1 MQIRHIPPIIIM
13 MISGMIGIR
22 LALSPV
28 AVTSTTCTEDH
39 PYYLSNCD
47 EPDWTATPVTV
58 YPTAS
63 ENDMPDT
70 DPPIQIPTQNATQ
83 IAELTTTAVPTTQ
96 LLSTQLTVPQS
107 ANTPSFDTTPT
118 STPTATRMSIATRT
132 RTRVSTP
139 IMAEQVVDDDDTTLL
154 CQRQMRLIIRG
165 TTDPYSLLLLTFAD
179 RVVGGGISYASGGYA
194 IPLVVGDEAS
204 GIYQIEVRQRNTN
217 QVITQLLCTVP

>member
-1 MQIRHIPPIIIM
+1 MQMRHIPPIIIM
-13 MISGMIGIR
+13 IISGMIGIR

-70 DPPIQIPTQNATQ
+70 DPPAQIPSQVATLTATVVNNTQVGSTPL
-83 IAELTTTAVPTTQ
+83 IAPQASNNTSMTIVPT
-96 LLSTQLTVPQS
+96 V
-107 ANTPSFDTTPT
+107 
-118 STPTATRMSIATRT
+118 TPTAPLPATATRT
-132 RTRVSTP
+132 RISTP
-139 IMAEQVVDDDDTTLL
+139 ITTEQVINTTSSALI
-154 CQRQMRLIIRG
+154 CQRQTRLIIKG
-165 TTDPYSLLLLTFAD
+165 ATDPYSLLLLTFGD

-194 IPLVVGDEAS
+194 MPLVIGDES
-204 GIYQIEVRQRNTN
+204 RGVYQIEVRQRNTN
-217 QVITQLLCTVP
+217 KVIKQLRCTVP

>member
-1 MQIRHIPPIIIM
+1 MPPIIIM
-13 MISGMIGIR
+13 VISGVIGIR

-83 IAELTTTAVPTTQ
+83 IAELTPSISAPQITSILPAAPQTSNTTSFTQTPTLTATPTQRRIETPTT
-96 LLSTQLTVPQS
+96 L
-107 ANTPSFDTTPT
+107 
-118 STPTATRMSIATRT
+118 
-132 RTRVSTP
+132 
-139 IMAEQVVDDDDTTLL
+139 EQVIDDTTTAIE
-154 CQRQMRLIIRG
+154 CRRQSRLIVKG

-194 IPLVVGDEAS
+194 IPLVVGDESRGA
-204 GIYQIEVRQRNTN
+204 YRIEIRQRNTN
-217 QVITQLLCTVP
+217 KVIKHFSCIVP

>member
-1 MQIRHIPPIIIM
+1 MI
-13 MISGMIGIR
+13 ISGVIGIR

-70 DPPIQIPTQNATQ
+70 DPPIQIPTEDATQ
-83 IAELTTTAVPTTQ
+83 IAELTTTVVSDAQITRIPVAVPQTSNTT
-96 LLSTQLTVPQS
+96 SFTQ
-107 ANTPSFDTTPT
+107 TPT
-118 STPTATRMSIATRT
+118 MTPTPVPTQIVMQTT
-132 RTRVSTP
+132 
-139 IMAEQVVDDDDTTLL
+139 AEQIIDGKTTTLE
-154 CQRQMRLIIRG
+154 CRRQTRIIVKG

-194 IPLVVGDEAS
+194 IPLVIGNETRGS
-204 GIYQIEVRQRNTN
+204 YRIEVRQRNTN
-217 QVITQLLCTVP
+217 KVIKQFSCTVP

>member
-1 MQIRHIPPIIIM
+1 MI
-13 MISGMIGIR
+13 ISGAIGIR

-63 ENDMPDT
+63 ENDIPDT
-70 DPPIQIPTQNATQ
+70 DPPIQIPTQAATKT
-83 IAELTTTAVPTTQ
+83 AELTATVVSSPRITSIPTDVSSDNTTTFTQIPTMTM
-96 LLSTQLTVPQS
+96 TM
-107 ANTPSFDTTPT
+107 TPTPT
-118 STPTATRMSIATRT
+118 SLRI
-132 RTRVSTP
+132 VTP
-139 IMAEQVVDDDDTTLL
+139 ITSEQFIENTNTVLECRPHTRLVVK
-154 CQRQMRLIIRG
+154 G

-194 IPLVVGDEAS
+194 IPLVVGDETR
-204 GIYQIEVRQRNTN
+204 GIYRIEIRQRNTN
-217 QVITQLLCTVP
+217 KVIKQFRCSVP

>member
-1 MQIRHIPPIIIM
+1 MI
-13 MISGMIGIR
+13 ISGVIGIR

-70 DPPIQIPTQNATQ
+70 DPPIQIPTQNATKT
-83 IAELTTTAVPTTQ
+83 AELTATVVSSPRITSIPSDVP
-96 LLSTQLTVPQS
+96 S
-107 ANTPSFDTTPT
+107 ANTTAFTQMPTMTMTMSPTPTPT
-118 STPTATRMSIATRT
+118 STPLRI
-132 RTRVSTP
+132 VTP
-139 IMAEQVVDDDDTTLL
+139 ITPEQVIENTNTVLECRPHT
-154 CQRQMRLIIRG
+154 RLVVKG

-194 IPLVVGDEAS
+194 IPLVVGDEAR
-204 GIYQIEVRQRNTN
+204 GVYRIEIRQRNTN
-217 QVITQLLCTVP
+217 KVIKQFRCSVP

>member
-1 MQIRHIPPIIIM
+1 MHIRHIPPIIVMI
-13 MISGMIGIR
+13 ISGVIGIR

-47 EPDWTATPVTV
+47 EPNWTATPVTV

-63 ENDMPDT
+63 ENDLPDT

-83 IAELTTTAVPTTQ
+83 IAELTATIVSDPQITSILPIAPQTSIPLSATQ
-96 LLSTQLTVPQS
+96 
-107 ANTPSFDTTPT
+107 TPT
-118 STPTATRMSIATRT
+118 ITPTPTPTRIRVATSV
-132 RTRVSTP
+132 VS
-139 IMAEQVVDDDDTTLL
+139 EQLVNDVANVIE
-154 CQRQMRLIIRG
+154 CRRQTRLIIKG

-194 IPLVVGDEAS
+194 IPLVVGDES
-204 GIYQIEVRQRNTN
+204 QGVYSIEIRQRNTN
-217 QVITQLLCTVP
+217 QVIKRFRCVVP

>member
-1 MQIRHIPPIIIM
+1 MI
-13 MISGMIGIR
+13 ISGVIGIR

-70 DPPIQIPTQNATQ
+70 DPPIQIPTEDATQ
-83 IAELTTTAVPTTQ
+83 IAELTTTVVSDAQITRIPVAVPQTSNTT
-96 LLSTQLTVPQS
+96 SFTQ
-107 ANTPSFDTTPT
+107 TPT
-118 STPTATRMSIATRT
+118 MTPTPMPTRIVALTT
-132 RTRVSTP
+132 
-139 IMAEQVVDDDDTTLL
+139 AEQVINDKTITLE
-154 CQRQMRLIIRG
+154 CRRQTRIVVKGI
-165 TTDPYSLLLLTFAD
+165 TDPYSLLLLTFAD

-194 IPLVVGDEAS
+194 IPLVIGNETRGS
-204 GIYQIEVRQRNTN
+204 YRIEVRQRNTN
-217 QVITQLLCTVP
+217 KVIKQFSCTVP

>member
-1 MQIRHIPPIIIM
+1 MQMRHIPPIIIM

-63 ENDMPDT
+63 DDDMPDA
-70 DPPIQIPTQNATQ
+70 DPPVQIPSQVATMTATVVTVGQ
-83 IAELTTTAVPTTQ
+83 AEKTPLIAPQASNNTSITVIPT
-96 LLSTQLTVPQS
+96 V
-107 ANTPSFDTTPT
+107 
-118 STPTATRMSIATRT
+118 TPTAPLPATATRT
-132 RTRVSTP
+132 RIITP
-139 IMAEQVVDDDDTTLL
+139 IIAEQVINTSNSALI
-154 CQRQMRLIIRG
+154 CQRQTRLIIKG
-165 TTDPYSLLLLTFAD
+165 STDPYSLLLLAFGD

-194 IPLVVGDEAS
+194 MPLVIGDEAR
-204 GIYQIEVRQRNTN
+204 GEYQIEVRQRNTN
-217 QVITQLLCTVP
+217 KVIKQLRCTVP

>member
-1 MQIRHIPPIIIM
+1 MNSMQMRHIPPIIIM

-63 ENDMPDT
+63 DDDMPDA
-70 DPPIQIPTQNATQ
+70 DPPVQIPSQVATMTATVVTVGQ
-83 IAELTTTAVPTTQ
+83 AGKTPLIAPQASNNTSITVIPT
-96 LLSTQLTVPQS
+96 V
-107 ANTPSFDTTPT
+107 
-118 STPTATRMSIATRT
+118 TPTAPLPATATRT
-132 RTRVSTP
+132 RIITP
-139 IMAEQVVDDDDTTLL
+139 IIAEQIINTSDSEVI
-154 CQRQMRLIIRG
+154 CQRQTRLIIKG
-165 TTDPYSLLLLTFAD
+165 STDPYSLLLLAFGD

-194 IPLVVGDEAS
+194 MPLVIGDEAR
-204 GIYQIEVRQRNTN
+204 GEYQIEVRQRNTN
-217 QVITQLLCTVP
+217 KVIKQLRCTVP

>member
-1 MQIRHIPPIIIM
+1 MRHIPPIIIM

-83 IAELTTTAVPTTQ
+83 IAELTTTVVS
-96 LLSTQLTVPQS
+96 STQTNKTPLATQQTS
-107 ANTPSFDTTPT
+107 NTIPATMTPT
-118 STPTATRMSIATRT
+118 GTPTATRTRIRTSIT
-132 RTRVSTP
+132 S
-139 IMAEQVVDDDDTTLL
+139 EQVIDELNAALT
-154 CQRQMRLIIRG
+154 CQRQTRLIIKG

-194 IPLVVGDEAS
+194 MPMIIGDEAR
-204 GIYQIEVRQRNTN
+204 GVYQIEVRQRNTN
-217 QVITQLLCTVP
+217 KVIKRLSCTIP